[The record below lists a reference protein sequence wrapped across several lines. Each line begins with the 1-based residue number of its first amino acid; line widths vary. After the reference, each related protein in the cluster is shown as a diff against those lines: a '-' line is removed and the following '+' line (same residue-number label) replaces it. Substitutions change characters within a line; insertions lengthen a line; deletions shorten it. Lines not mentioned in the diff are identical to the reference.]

1 MKKLLVTLA
10 ILAMASSAMAITL
23 SIGGGGGILLPL
35 GDFADAVKLGYGFGG
50 GASIGVIPL
59 LNIDVDFGY
68 YLGMKEKTETL
79 LKWKS
84 TMIPITFGA
93 SINIIHGGKFVPYA
107 GGGGGFYL
115 MKAKPETGDSVS
127 TNKPGIYFGGGIKYF
142 FTDKIALNVN
152 PKFHVVF
159 VEGAKNMFMT
169 IGGGISY
176 AVM

>member
-23 SIGGGGGILLPL
+23 SVGGGGGILLPL
-35 GDFADAVKLGYGFGG
+35 GDFADAYKLGFGFGG

-59 LNIDVDFGY
+59 MNIDVDFGY
-68 YLGMKEKTETL
+68 YLGMKNKLLETT
-79 LKWKS
+79 KM
-84 TMIPITFGA
+84 TIIPITFGA
-93 SINIIHGGKFVPYA
+93 SINIIHGGKFVPFA

-115 MKAKPETGDSVS
+115 MKVKPEVGDSVS
-127 TNKPGIYFGGGIKYF
+127 DNKAGIYFGGGIKYF

-159 VEGAKNMFMT
+159 TDVSKTMFMT

>member
-35 GDFADAVKLGYGFGG
+35 GDMADAWKLGYGFGG

-59 LNIDVDFGY
+59 MNIDVDFGY
-68 YLGMKEKTETL
+68 YLGMKFKLLETTKL
-79 LKWKS
+79 HV
-84 TMIPITFGA
+84 IPITFGA

-115 MKAKPETGDSVS
+115 QNTNVTGAESVNKA
-127 TNKPGIYFGGGIKYF
+127 GIYFGGGIKYF

-159 VEGAKNMFMT
+159 TDVSKTMFMT

>member
-35 GDFADAVKLGYGFGG
+35 GDFADAYKLGFGFGG

-59 LNIDVDFGY
+59 MNIDADFGY
-68 YLGMKEKTETL
+68 YLGMKSKLIGTT
-79 LKWKS
+79 KF
-84 TMIPITFGA
+84 TVIPITFGA

-115 MKAKPETGDSVS
+115 MKSKTVADVAIKY
-127 TNKPGIYFGGGIKYF
+127 NKAGIYFGGGIKYF

-159 VEGAKNMFMT
+159 TDVSKTMFMT